1 MKKWLMAAL
10 FGTMLVLGACG
21 GAGDDNANE
30 PADTNDGGTE
40 EEATDDGATDDGGA
54 VDTAAAEDAFQKS
67 CASCHGQDLSGGA
80 GPDLTS
86 VGSSLSADEILD
98 IIENGQGSMPG
109 GLLSGD
115 DATAVADWLADHK

>member
-1 MKKWLMAAL
+1 MKKWLMAVL

-30 PADTNDGGTE
+30 PADTNDEGTE
-40 EEATDDGATDDGGA
+40 EPAEDGGT
-54 VDTAAAEDAFQKS
+54 VDTAAAEDAYQQS

-80 GPDLTS
+80 GPDLTD
-86 VGSSLSADEILD
+86 VGSRLSAEDIKD

-115 DATAVADWLADHK
+115 DATAVADWLAEHK